1 MKLIEVA
8 DGFSLVP
15 CAGMVVKRGN
25 EGQSVVFTPGQS
37 ALEGFVVDR
46 EYEEVIE
53 EIDEALEDENGEK
66 D

>member
-1 MKLIEVA
+1 MKLIEIA

-15 CAGMVVKRGN
+15 CGGMIVKRGN

-46 EYEEVIE
+46 EYEELCE
-53 EIDEALEDENGEK
+53 EIDEALEGQDG
-66 D
+66 

>member
-1 MKLIEVA
+1 MKFVEIA
-8 DGFSLVP
+8 DGFSLIP

-46 EYEEVIE
+46 EYEELID
-53 EIDEALEDENGEK
+53 EIDEALEDEDGK
-66 D
+66 G

>member
-1 MKLIEVA
+1 MKLIEIA
-8 DGFSLVP
+8 DGFSLIP

-46 EYEEVIE
+46 EYDEVCE
-53 EIDEALEDENGEK
+53 EIDEALEEQYGEK